1 MSRSITAVVI
11 TIVWIISVV
20 IRYLRNCGLRWWQHG
35 RWWRRRIDLFAC
47 QRGNVVV
54 HVLHMHRNH
63 VDDHEVFDGQ
73 WLLALDLS
81 GFVEGDGGSGKF
93 CCRSIGVLR
102 FGGFDLIRYR
112 FNVVTVIPEIATIA
126 RGERSEERR

>member
-20 IRYLRNCGLRWWQHG
+20 IRYHRNCGLQWWQHG

-54 HVLHMHRNH
+54 HVLHIDRKSTRLNSSHQIISYAVFCLKKKIAEIDRLVETHLHRKS
-63 VDDHEVFDGQ
+63 VSYST
-73 WLLALDLS
+73 LRTS
-81 GFVEGDGGSGKF
+81 PS
-93 CCRSIGVLR
+93 SIKTTSTDSSDVHTQR
-102 FGGFDLIRYR
+102 
-112 FNVVTVIPEIATIA
+112 
-126 RGERSEERR
+126 